1 MRREE
6 QFKTL
11 ITTHMSP
18 ELQGIVTS
26 HCYGRYLENIPFFKF
41 QYKHLRGIQF
51 LRAEEEKQ
59 MFTTQVGTTAAAG
72 AHACGARSGRVT
84 PAQPLV
90 RTRRPAHAVCV
101 PLSPTPPP
109 PVTDR
114 TACGGRVLRP
124 Q

>member
-41 QYKHLRGIQF
+41 KCKHLRGIHL

-59 MFTTQVGTTAAAG
+59 MFTTQVCPA
-72 AHACGARSGRVT
+72 SST
-84 PAQPLV
+84 PRDCIA
-90 RTRRPAHAVCV
+90 
-101 PLSPTPPP
+101 
-109 PVTDR
+109 
-114 TACGGRVLRP
+114 
-124 Q
+124 